1 MVSLYK
7 ALYIVN
13 LELQEDLRVI
23 KSDKNA
29 LLSILLSVSVPF
41 CSNQKVNIVKHSIL
55 MQQIKMKLFFHS
67 LALEGIQNEHCPCL

>member
-29 LLSILLSVSVPF
+29 LLSILLSVSVSF
-41 CSNQKVNIVKHSIL
+41 CSNPKVNIVKHSIL
-55 MQQIKMKLFFHS
+55 M
-67 LALEGIQNEHCPCL
+67 

>member
-1 MVSLYK
+1 MWFTCLFLSLSCCKMVSLYK

-29 LLSILLSVSVPF
+29 LLSILLSVSVSF
-41 CSNQKVNIVKHSIL
+41 CSNPKVNIVKHSIL
-55 MQQIKMKLFFHS
+55 M
-67 LALEGIQNEHCPCL
+67 